1 MNNMVVFY
9 ILLILWYVS
18 AVVSGYMWLFEAN
31 QDDFSFWPAVLMLLP
46 VVNTVFLIVLI
57 VKFVPKDF
65 FSMRKLTDVF
75 KKKEER

>member
-1 MNNMVVFY
+1 MNIIIFFSA
-9 ILLILWYVS
+9 LILWYAS
-18 AVVSGYMWLFEAN
+18 AIIGGYVWLFEAN
-31 QDDFSFWPAVLMLLP
+31 QEGFNFWPAVLMLLP

-75 KKKEER
+75 KKKEEQ